1 MAKMT
6 ITIKEKGKRIYISFQ
21 IVYGLKI
28 FMNYFLGFNRVLA
41 SRHGHPR
48 RHQRRF
54 GDVCRRLEFI
64 YAVVNENRAR
74 YDGLLLRLLP
84 LRPRLRLRLR
94 AKDFGSRRAISR
106 PGPSDEE
113 NGNTPGASRGVWTR
127 NTTCSNPEGP
137 VCERT
142 PPRAPTW
149 IGTVDVPEFIQRRTI
164 VPSSARVHVFHKRNT
179 R

>member
-28 FMNYFLGFNRVLA
+28 FINYFLGFNRVLA

-84 LRPRLRLRLR
+84 LRPRLDRVLAPGAQLRLRLL
-94 AKDFGSRRAISR
+94 AKEFGSSRAISR

-113 NGNTPGASRGVWTR
+113 NGHH
-127 NTTCSNPEGP
+127 P
-137 VCERT
+137 VL
-142 PPRAPTW
+142 
-149 IGTVDVPEFIQRRTI
+149 V
-164 VPSSARVHVFHKRNT
+164 
-179 R
+179 